1 MRSRTNIIEPVIH
14 ILAWVYIFLTPL
26 FFSPQNQPID
36 WRHIVSREFFS
47 VALLITFYLNYF
59 CLIPLYFLH
68 RHYKSFCFLNIILIV
83 ALSGTYELMHTF
95 QVFGRVAPSSF
106 LTMNETGHD
115 IQEAHLHTPGFQLY
129 FFSRNMVN
137 LTFALGCSIAVRL
150 SERWQEAETA
160 RSKAE
165 LGRTEAELQSLKN
178 QISPHFL
185 LNTLNNIYALTAFAP
200 QKAQAAILELSKML
214 RYLLYEELGAGVD
227 VRREVNFLQNYVALM
242 QLRLTEKA
250 NVTTHFQITTK
261 EEVEVAPHIFISL
274 VENAFKH
281 GMSSTERCFVRITLF
296 CDGKTLTFDCK
307 NSCFNAQNSTKKT
320 PGIGLQQVARR
331 LELNYSG
338 KYVWQHGWEKE
349 GREYHSR
356 ITIALKPG

>member
-1 MRSRTNIIEPVIH
+1 MLSQLLHPKRRKLP
-14 ILAWVYIFLTPL
+14 
-26 FFSPQNQPID
+26 FSNSQ
-36 WRHIVSREFFS
+36 
-47 VALLITFYLNYF
+47 
-59 CLIPLYFLH
+59 
-68 RHYKSFCFLNIILIV
+68 KCF
-83 ALSGTYELMHTF
+83 A
-95 QVFGRVAPSSF
+95 
-106 LTMNETGHD
+106 
-115 IQEAHLHTPGFQLY
+115 
-129 FFSRNMVN
+129 
-137 LTFALGCSIAVRL
+137 
-150 SERWQEAETA
+150 
-160 RSKAE
+160 
-165 LGRTEAELQSLKN
+165 
-178 QISPHFL
+178 
-185 LNTLNNIYALTAFAP
+185 IY
-200 QKAQAAILELSKML
+200 
-214 RYLLYEELGAGVD
+214 LYEELGAGVD